1 MLIEAGKYSIFKLT
15 PRSEAGRSLGNARN
29 VGPRLLYLDVRKQPK
44 PRDHPGLK
52 IVEVHFHAQA
62 FGLNT

>member
-1 MLIEAGKYSIFKLT
+1 MLSTNPPKSQDQKRQGALAT
-15 PRSEAGRSLGNARN
+15 LGMLAPAFCFLMLESNKNPEITQA
-29 VGPRLLYLDVRKQPK
+29 LI
-44 PRDHPGLK
+44 